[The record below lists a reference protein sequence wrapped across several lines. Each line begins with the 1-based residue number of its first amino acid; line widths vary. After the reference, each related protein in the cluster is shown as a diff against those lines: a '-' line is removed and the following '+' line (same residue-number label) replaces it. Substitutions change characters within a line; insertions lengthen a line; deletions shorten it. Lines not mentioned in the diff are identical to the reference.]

1 MAKGKNGPGS
11 GGDASYIEPKFVPD
25 DKLLPRDDSGGRDAS
40 EFQKTAQWDSG
51 GKIVGGSKGHLDT

>member
-11 GGDASYIEPKFVPD
+11 GSDASYIEPKFVPD
-25 DKLLPRDDSGGRDAS
+25 SKLLPRDDSGGKGGS
-40 EFQKTAQWDSG
+40 EFQHSTDWDEG